1 MAIVMTPP
9 PAHDSVVWLC
19 LRGCLIFLHRHFPPQ
34 PPPSHPLVPSPGSQK
49 QTLPWN
55 CSSIPTLQVPGTA
68 LFRGLASLS
77 RVCRAVAR
85 IVCVIRIPFN
95 CHRSAASLSNSL
107 KCFSSVP
114 NNCPGLGTDPYFS
127 SPIPLL
133 PQVQVLSCSPSSSF
147 FPSFLYSTKF
157 LHQSIYYFPV
167 VRYSCPLST
176 GVLQDLL
183 CLKVHS

>member
-1 MAIVMTPP
+1 MTPP

-127 SPIPLL
+127 PPSHSCPRCRSCPAHPPLL
-133 PQVQVLSCSPSSSF
+133 FSLLSF
-147 FPSFLYSTKF
+147 ILPSFCISLYIIFQWSG
-157 LHQSIYYFPV
+157 IPA
-167 VRYSCPLST
+167 
-176 GVLQDLL
+176 
-183 CLKVHS
+183 HSQLVFFKIFCV